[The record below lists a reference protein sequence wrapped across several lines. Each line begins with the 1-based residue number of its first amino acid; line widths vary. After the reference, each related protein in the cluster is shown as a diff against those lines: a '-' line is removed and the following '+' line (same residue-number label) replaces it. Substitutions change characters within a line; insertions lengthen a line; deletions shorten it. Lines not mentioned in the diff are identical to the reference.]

1 MLPGSECMELNS
13 EEDIVKTIQEDGWM
27 MDILKAA
34 EAAGLPDWWICAGF
48 VRSKIWDVLH
58 DIRERTPL
66 PDIDVIFFD
75 KENTGEASEKEAE
88 QLLGRLLPGVPWSVK
103 NQARMAVRNG
113 MPPYASSIDAVSKF
127 PETATALAV
136 TLDQGRLKLGA
147 PWGVEDAV
155 SGVVRPTSFFLENE
169 EKREIYRQRI
179 IKKKWHLSWSG
190 LCIQQI

>member
-1 MLPGSECMELNS
+1 MNLLELNS
-13 EEDIVKTIQEDGWM
+13 EEDIVKAIEEDRWM

-34 EAAGLPDWWICAGF
+34 EDAGLPDWWICAGF

-58 DIRERTPL
+58 EIRERTPL

-75 KENTGEASEKEAE
+75 QEDTGEDAEKEAE

-113 MPPYASSIDAVSKF
+113 MPPYASSLDAVSKF

-136 TLDQGRLKLGA
+136 TLDQGKLKLGA

-155 SGVVRPTSFFLENE
+155 SGVVRPTSYFLERE
-169 EKREIYRQRI
+169 ERREIYRQRI
-179 IKKKWHLSWSG
+179 KKKKWHLSWNG

>member
-1 MLPGSECMELNS
+1 MELNS
-13 EEDIVKTIQEDGWM
+13 EEDIVKAIQEDGWM

-179 IKKKWHLSWSG
+179 IKKKWHLCWSG